1 MRLPARPW
9 RITLVG
15 GLAAALVLVAGVAV
29 ALVNQ
34 QQGNVTKLYVTSA
47 PDFITNSVQWTPVN
61 GLLIIGTW
69 HPGDLIVAHL
79 DAETTCKLEPGR
91 PPIGPSIPVPG
102 APDGCR
108 IFIGLTGPDPEA
120 PNIELE
126 PTGAS
131 TYFMDSTNGPPGQ
144 WISQAHGLTRYIIVP
159 DTDAVVPFVWVE
171 ASVTSPN
178 VKFRLHM
185 AVLTV
190 EIVTPTVT

>member
-1 MRLPARPW
+1 MRLPTRHW

-15 GLAAALVLVAGVAV
+15 ALAV
-29 ALVNQ
+29 ALVFVSGIAVAVVNQ
-34 QQGNVTKLYVTSA
+34 QQGNVTKLYVTSNS
-47 PDFITNSVQWTPVN
+47 DFITTSVQWTPVN
-61 GLLIIGTW
+61 ELLIIGTW

-79 DAETTCKLEPGR
+79 DAETTCQLEPGR

-120 PNIELE
+120 ANIELQ
-126 PTGAS
+126 PTGAG
-131 TYFMDSTNGPPGQ
+131 TYFMDSTAAPPGQ
-144 WISQAHGLTRYIIVP
+144 WISQAHGLTRYIAVP
-159 DTDAVVPFVWVE
+159 ETDPVLPFVWVE

-185 AVLTV
+185 AVFTV
-190 EIVTPTVT
+190 EIVTPTIT